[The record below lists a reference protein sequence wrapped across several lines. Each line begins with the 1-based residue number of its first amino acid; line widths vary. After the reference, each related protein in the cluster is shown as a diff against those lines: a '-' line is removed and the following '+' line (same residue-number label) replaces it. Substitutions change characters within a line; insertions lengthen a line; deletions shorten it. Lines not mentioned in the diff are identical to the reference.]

1 METELVPGSKE
12 DEKHRMCRKWHR
24 PESWRY
30 LGERGM
36 RFGELET
43 RASPDWQFPELGAPG
58 AGASGPAGVG
68 VGAAVSSGMGRPR
81 GCSVCLARPLQPS
94 SGSSYCAALQLQPR
108 ALRRQ
113 GRDPAS
119 PKPPL
124 ALPTPAGGAGAGAAG
139 GDTARAG
146 VGLLGREGGSVTA
159 GAGSYQGLRQDPGAA
174 GALGQNLVGSV
185 PAKPYLSIPPA
196 FSEGW

>member
-1 METELVPGSKE
+1 
-12 DEKHRMCRKWHR
+12 
-24 PESWRY
+24 
-30 LGERGM
+30 M

-43 RASPDWQFPELGAPG
+43 SASPDWQFPELGAPG
-58 AGASGPAGVG
+58 AGVSGPAGVG
-68 VGAAVSSGMGRPR
+68 VGAAVSSGAGRPR

-94 SGSSYCAALQLQPR
+94 SGSSYCAALQLRPR

-119 PKPPL
+119 PTPPL
-124 ALPTPAGGAGAGAAG
+124 ALPTRAGGAGAGSEAAG

-159 GAGSYQGLRQDPGAA
+159 GAGSYQGLRQYAGAA
-174 GALGQNLVGSV
+174 GVLGQNLVGSV
-185 PAKPYLSIPPA
+185 PVKPYLPIPPA
-196 FSEGW
+196 FSEEC